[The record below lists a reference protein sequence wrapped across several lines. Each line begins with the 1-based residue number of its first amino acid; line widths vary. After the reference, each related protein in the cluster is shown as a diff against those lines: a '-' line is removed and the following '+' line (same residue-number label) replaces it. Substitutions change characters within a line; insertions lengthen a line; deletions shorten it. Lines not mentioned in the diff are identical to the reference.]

1 MDFLTEKNAEGWLVC
16 RAGPEPGEELWQPV
30 LARPLPRFPLITDV
44 RVTQVAAR
52 AEAGRGDDVL
62 PVPRQIDVEVPE
74 ILARAR
80 VRTRVKDLLVGRA
93 CAQLA
98 LQQAGASSNQVGAS
112 PSRAPIW
119 PDGWTGSL
127 SHAAGIAWAVAA
139 RRSDFAS
146 LGIDLEH
153 LLTAEAVESVCSVA
167 LTPGERRFEAWND
180 AGDVTLRTTLLFS
193 AKESIFKC
201 LNPLVKEFIEF
212 TEMELVSVDPV
223 AGQLRFTCLR
233 RLSPWI
239 DRGQP
244 MDVRFTRVGDLVL
257 TATGWPRP
265 PSCQG

>member
-1 MDFLTEKNAEGWLVC
+1 MDPLTEKSAECWLVR
-16 RAGPEPGEELWQPV
+16 RAGRDPGGELWQPV
-30 LARPLPRFPLITDV
+30 LASLLPPFPLITDA

-52 AEAGRGDDVL
+52 AESGSGDTVL
-62 PVPRQIDVEVPE
+62 PVPRQIDVEVPAP
-74 ILARAR
+74 LAQAR

-98 LQQAGASSNQVGAS
+98 LQEARASSNQVGAS
-112 PSRAPIW
+112 PERAPIW

-127 SHAAGIAWAVAA
+127 SHASSIAWAVVA

-153 LLTAEAVESVCSVA
+153 LLSPEAVESVRSVA
-167 LTPGERRFEAWND
+167 LTPDERRFEVWND
-180 AGDVTLRTTLLFS
+180 TGDVAWRTTLLFS

-201 LNPLVKEFIEF
+201 LNPLVQDFIDF
-212 TEMELVSVDPV
+212 TEMELLSVDPV
-223 AGQLRFTCLR
+223 AGHLRFTCLR

-257 TATGWPRP
+257 TAMGWPNP
-265 PSCQG
+265 PGCRG